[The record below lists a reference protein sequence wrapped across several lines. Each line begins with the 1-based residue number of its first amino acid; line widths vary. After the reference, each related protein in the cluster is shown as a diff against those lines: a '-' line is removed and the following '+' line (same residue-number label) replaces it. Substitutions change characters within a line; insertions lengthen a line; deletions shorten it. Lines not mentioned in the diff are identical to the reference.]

1 MTTDTDTDTTE
12 SDLRQLAI
20 VHLRKRREFLQHLVV
35 YAVVNLV
42 LNLIWLFTTPDG
54 FYWPMFPL
62 LIWGIG
68 IIFHGLDAF
77 SLVFSPASPSEERIH
92 REVERLVR
100 R

>member
-1 MTTDTDTDTTE
+1 MSTDTDPTG

-20 VHLRKRREFLQHLVV
+20 GRLRKRREFIQHLVV
-35 YAVVNLV
+35 YLVVNLV
-42 LNLIWLFTTPDG
+42 LTVIWLLTTPGG

-68 IIFHGLDAF
+68 LVFHAVDAF
-77 SLVFSPASPSEERIH
+77 SSVFSPAAPSAEKIEREIG
-92 REVERLVR
+92 RLTR

>member
-1 MTTDTDTDTTE
+1 MNSDTDTMG

-20 VHLRKRREFLQHLVV
+20 EHLRKKREFIQHLVV
-35 YAVVNLV
+35 YVVVNLV
-42 LNLIWLFTTPDG
+42 LNLIWLFTTPGG

-68 IIFHGLDAF
+68 IVFHAID
-77 SLVFSPASPSEERIH
+77 VFSPMFSTTSPPEEKIQ
-92 REVERLVR
+92 REITRLTR